1 MYLWLLWTRYNAR
14 LMAGT
19 SLNCLGLPS
28 WLSGKEYACQCRRH
42 RFDPR
47 VGKMPR
53 EGNGNPFQYS
63 CLGNPMDRGALQA
76 AVDGVAKSQ
85 TRLNNHHHLNCL
97 HHISQASG
105 GDVFLR

>member
-1 MYLWLLWTRYNAR
+1 MFSEKYFEANFLQMETNFSFWCFSDYQLTI
-14 LMAGT
+14 
-19 SLNCLGLPS
+19 GLPR
-28 WLSGKEYACQCRRH
+28 WLCGKEYACQCRRH

-85 TRLNNHHHLNCL
+85 TRL
-97 HHISQASG
+97 S
-105 GDVFLR
+105 D